1 MKKQTILITGA
12 TRGIG
17 WALAQEA
24 IRKKHKVILT
34 GRDPLA
40 LKKRADILKKDFPN
54 VEIQA
59 IELDISNRLSIQKAS
74 QLITEIDILI
84 NNAGITADSTFL
96 KMTKGLDDVI
106 STNLTGVFNVTHALI
121 NKLNP
126 GGQLIMMT
134 SKSALFGN
142 FGQTNYSAA
151 KAGVIALT
159 KTLAQELKKL
169 NLRVNCVYP
178 AAKTDMTLPILE
190 KLEEHY
196 GQELPKEWQLGSSSE
211 VAHFIIN
218 DLIDRPET
226 GKIFSVTALKL
237 VIGQTL
243 YFINFDR
250 KK

>member
-40 LKKRADILKKDFPN
+40 LKKRADTLKKDFPN
-54 VEIQA
+54 AEIQA

-96 KMTKGLDDVI
+96 KMTTMDWDDVI

-169 NLRVNCVYP
+169 NLRVNCVSP

-218 DLIDRPET
+218 DLIDRTET
-226 GKIFSVTALKL
+226 GEIFSVNGSEIGYWSDPVFHKL
-237 VIGQTL
+237 
-243 YFINFDR
+243 
-250 KK
+250 

>member
-1 MKKQTILITGA
+1 MA
-12 TRGIG
+12 
-17 WALAQEA
+17 W
-24 IRKKHKVILT
+24 
-34 GRDPLA
+34 
-40 LKKRADILKKDFPN
+40 
-54 VEIQA
+54 
-59 IELDISNRLSIQKAS
+59 
-74 QLITEIDILI
+74 
-84 NNAGITADSTFL
+84 
-96 KMTKGLDDVI
+96 DDVI

-169 NLRVNCVYP
+169 NLRVNCVSP

-196 GQELPKEWQLGSSSE
+196 GHELPKEWQLGSS
-211 VAHFIIN
+211 
-218 DLIDRPET
+218 
-226 GKIFSVTALKL
+226 
-237 VIGQTL
+237 
-243 YFINFDR
+243 
-250 KK
+250 